1 MSQHEGLSEQQVF
14 LSEQHG
20 NLAEQ
25 QRGLSAQQGNAFSLQ
40 QETDGLVTD
49 AEPEQTPF
57 KQTIR
62 E

>member
-40 QETDGLVTD
+40 QETDELATD